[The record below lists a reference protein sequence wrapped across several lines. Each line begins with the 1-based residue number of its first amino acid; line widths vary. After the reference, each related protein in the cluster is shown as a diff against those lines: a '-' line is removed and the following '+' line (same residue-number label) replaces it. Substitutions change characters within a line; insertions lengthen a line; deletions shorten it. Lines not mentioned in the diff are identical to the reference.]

1 MLLENKVAV
10 IYGAGGS
17 IGGAVTRA
25 FAREGARVFLAGRTQ
40 ASLDEVANDIHSQ
53 GDAADTAIVDALDE
67 GAVDKFVD
75 RLVKQA
81 GQIDIS
87 FNLISVGD
95 VQVPLLEISVEDFLQ
110 PIMNAMRT
118 QFLTTRAAARHMIK
132 RGSGVILQFGGG
144 GPQTQP
150 GLGGFKIAL
159 DAMEG
164 LRRQWA
170 VELGPHGIRVL
181 TLKTGGIPE
190 SIPEDAPERDE
201 IINNLLPRTLLNRA
215 ASLEDVGNV
224 AAFAASDQARTIT
237 STEINISCGAIV
249 D

>member
-17 IGGAVTRA
+17 IGGAAARA
-25 FAREGARVFLAGRTQ
+25 FAHEGARVLLAGRTK
-40 ASLDEVANDIHSQ
+40 ANLDKVADEIRSNGGSVES
-53 GDAADTAIVDALDE
+53 AVVDALNEQSVNQCVD
-67 GAVDKFVD
+67 AV
-75 RLVKQA
+75 VKQA
-81 GQIDIS
+81 GHIDIS
-87 FNLISVGD
+87 FNVIGYGD
-95 VQVPLLEISVEDFLQ
+95 VQQPLLEISVADFLQ

-118 QFLTTRAAARHMIK
+118 QFLTTRAAARHMV
-132 RGSGVILQFGGG
+132 RSGSGVILHFGGG

-170 VELGPHGIRVL
+170 AELGPHGIRVL

-190 SIPEDAPERDE
+190 TIPDAKERE
-201 IINNLLPRTLLNRA
+201 YIVANLLPATLLNRTA
-215 ASLEDVGNV
+215 TLTDVGNV
-224 AAFAASDQARTIT
+224 AAFVASDQARTIT
-237 STEINISCGAIV
+237 STEVNISCGAIV